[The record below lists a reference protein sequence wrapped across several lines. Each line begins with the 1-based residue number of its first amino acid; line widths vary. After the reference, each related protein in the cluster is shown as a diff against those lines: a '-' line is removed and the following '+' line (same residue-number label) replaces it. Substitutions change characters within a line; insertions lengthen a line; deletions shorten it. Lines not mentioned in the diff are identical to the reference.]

1 MASDTTGARSASLG
15 QAAIRER
22 NYGTALQLL
31 RRAYRADPS
40 PENARWLAT
49 AYEEAGYLQL
59 AALYRELAQE
69 RKETPKAIPFQ
80 ASTPGE
86 LKQLPPQPP
95 THKTVPLPQPVP
107 PSSPSPSSRDQ
118 PIGVSKPLAPKSLSR
133 QVPLQPLAP
142 EAASSGEHSAQKAN
156 YLPVQHAPDLQNPQ
170 QGSPFLRRLH
180 QLHRQFKDQ
189 PTAEL
194 ALQLAE
200 AYDEQKNFKEAQ
212 RYYREVLDLDHSWL
226 LRPMVLERLEELQR
240 LQGGSLGDPSAQSL
254 LKLAEKLEQE
264 GETARAEQV
273 YRQILKMNT
282 TLDIH
287 AKARKGLNRLYPN
300 GKP

>member
-1 MASDTTGARSASLG
+1 MASNTTGARSASLG

-80 ASTPGE
+80 ASTP
-86 LKQLPPQPP
+86 QPP
-95 THKTVPLPQPVP
+95 THTTVPLRQPVP

-118 PIGVSKPLAPKSLSR
+118 PIGVSKPLAPKSR

-212 RYYREVLDLDHSWL
+212 RYYREVLELDNSWL